1 MSEYGRY
8 ILEEVTSIREKNDLI
23 KNAKLDYKSFNEYR
37 IMLSQIENFNI
48 NKNYSDSELLK
59 KLNAF
64 IHKVDSLFE
73 EIIVRNHLLEQN
85 NESKKLFDY
94 TQESDICFYEALKQI
109 KLFTHKKDF
118 SKEELGFFL
127 EELDELLLNKEFS
140 ENQTALL
147 EQSLELFKEEFMQ
160 ILDEET
166 KQYEDLFDDESKEK
180 NNLRVNKR

>member
-8 ILEEVTSIREKNDLI
+8 ILEEVTSIKEKNDLI

-37 IMLSQIENFNI
+37 IMLSQIENFDI

-94 TQESDICFYEALKQI
+94 SEESDICFYEALKQI

-147 EQSLELFKEEFMQ
+147 EQSLELFKEEYLAIGQ
-160 ILDEET
+160 
-166 KQYEDLFDDESKEK
+166 EDNESLDESKEQK
-180 NNLRVNKR
+180 NSVKVNKR

>member
-37 IMLSQIENFNI
+37 IMLSQIENFDI

-94 TQESDICFYEALKQI
+94 SEESDICFYEALKQI

-147 EQSLELFKEEFMQ
+147 EQSLELFKEEYLAIGQ
-160 ILDEET
+160 
-166 KQYEDLFDDESKEK
+166 EDNESLDESKEQK
-180 NNLRVNKR
+180 NSVKANKR